1 MAAED
6 RETTIAFTDA
16 DAEMQVFTANRKLKS
31 RLKKLGF
38 EPEESEGQHD
48 YFVVPIE
55 FLQLRKPRELSLT
68 EEEKKERGERLREVR
83 KAAGIGEFSKKKPAT
98 SRKST
103 KKVVEEEEE
112 EELDEEFEDEDE
124 EEEEVEVVKPRA
136 RKPAPSGRK
145 PSATKSRPTARKR
158 PSA

>member
-1 MAAED
+1 MAGPED

-16 DAEMQVFTANRKLKS
+16 DEEMQVFTANRKLKS

-38 EPEESEGQHD
+38 EPEESEGSHD
-48 YFVVPIE
+48 YFVVPTE
-55 FLQLRKPRELSLT
+55 YLQLRKPRDFSLT
-68 EEEKKERGERLREVR
+68 EDEKKERGDRLREVR
-83 KAAGIGEFSKKKPAT
+83 KAAGIGEFSKKKPAA

-103 KKVVEEEEE
+103 KKIVEEEE

-136 RKPAPSGRK
+136 RKPAPSSRK
-145 PSATKSRPTARKR
+145 PATKSRPTARKR